1 MILEGKRYEL
11 VEICSEGMQELGSGE
26 HEKDRHWVVNEDFL
40 KSAGSQVCF

>member
-11 VEICSEGMQELGSGE
+11 VEICSEGMQELGS
-26 HEKDRHWVVNEDFL
+26 EKDRHWVVNEDFL